1 MRILET
7 QEYDEIFS
15 WNRKG
20 NAVVI
25 HKPSHLIGEVLT
37 KHFDAKEGMKFDSF
51 LRKLYRWGFAKHVI
65 SEGERGGDEGEHI
78 YAHSVSNF
86 DVTSQTIILL
96 LIISLVNLSFIF
108 NFFSAELP
116 KR

>member
-1 MRILET
+1 MRILDT
-7 QEYDEIFS
+7 QEYDDIFS

-20 NAVVI
+20 NAIVI
-25 HKPSHLIGEVLT
+25 HKPSDLIGEVLT

-78 YAHSVSNF
+78 YAHTVSHC
-86 DVTSQTIILL
+86 DETPMI
-96 LIISLVNLSFIF
+96 LIIFSSMNILFIF
-108 NFFSAELP
+108 NYLFVELP